1 MLRFRTAPLDE
12 GNNTPAV
19 DAAGQQF
26 EDTRIA
32 HGTRITFALQ
42 AQFLIID
49 RSGAVGRQD
58 QLEVNLF
65 LRHGGLHRGIRDED
79 AQQHRHKRKHQTSHA
94 LMPFRSQWP
103 PD

>member
-1 MLRFRTAPLDE
+1 VLGFRTAPLDE
-12 GNNTPAV
+12 GNNAPTV

-26 EDTRIA
+26 KDTRIA

-49 RSGAVGRQD
+49 RPGAVGRQD
-58 QLEVNLF
+58 QLKVNRF
-65 LRHGGLHRGIRDED
+65 LCHGGHRRDIRDED
-79 AQQHRHKRKHQTSHA
+79 AQQRRHKREHQMSHA
-94 LMPFRSQWP
+94 LTPSRDQSS